1 MNTIEN
7 INIINKIKN
16 NKIIIISII
25 GIIIIVIIILILY
38 LTYFKKELY
47 LQNGFK
53 IDKISLKVNDQTLL
67 PQLHL
72 KVSTNLEM
80 VFPT

>member
-16 NKIIIISII
+16 NKIIIGVIGFIVLSI
-25 GIIIIVIIILILY
+25 IIIIVSV
-38 LTYFKKELY
+38 TYFKKELY

-53 IDKISLKVNDQTLL
+53 IDKINSFSQIL
-67 PQLHL
+67 
-72 KVSTNLEM
+72 
-80 VFPT
+80 